1 MPGNRAGRQG
11 RLRQVVEVS
20 RRSNPNT
27 QGRGAE
33 NADTPG
39 EVDIPGELCTVSTSV
54 PESDSVAGRLGGQ
67 GLSRWESRLGGGG
80 NYVNQSGPKGNEM
93 IHLLPW

>member
-27 QGRGAE
+27 KYPAE

-80 NYVNQSGPKGNEM
+80 TTSTSQDPKVM
-93 IHLLPW
+93 R

>member
-1 MPGNRAGRQG
+1 M
-11 RLRQVVEVS
+11 EVS

-27 QGRGAE
+27 HGRGAE

-39 EVDIPGELCTVSTSV
+39 ELCTMSTSV
-54 PESDSVAGRLGGQ
+54 PASDWVTGRLGGQ

-80 NYVNQSGPKGNEM
+80 AMPTSQDPKVM
-93 IHLLPW
+93 R